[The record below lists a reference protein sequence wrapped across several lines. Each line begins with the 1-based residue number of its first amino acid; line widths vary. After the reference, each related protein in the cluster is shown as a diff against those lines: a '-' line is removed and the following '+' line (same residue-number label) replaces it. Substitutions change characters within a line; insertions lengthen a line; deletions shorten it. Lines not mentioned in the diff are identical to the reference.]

1 MRGQKGAG
9 DRKTRV
15 GLPAS
20 CVWAFPFLPNE
31 KVRGGVRPD
40 SQVILH
46 LQPGAAASE
55 RGPEGD
61 RNGKNWPSIH
71 PSSISLASPDLF
83 HSGHFACACP
93 TRPESPDR
101 VMGTLLPFVKQL
113 SAMEAIKC
121 VKISGVPHTPS
132 RVPAQVTG
140 ITDLSKELAKNSE
153 RVKDI
158 E

>member
-1 MRGQKGAG
+1 MR
-9 DRKTRV
+9 
-15 GLPAS
+15 
-20 CVWAFPFLPNE
+20 VWAFPFLPNE
-31 KVRGGVRPD
+31 KVRPD

-46 LQPGAAASE
+46 LRPGAAASE

-71 PSSISLASPDLF
+71 PSSFSLASPELF
-83 HSGHFACACP
+83 HSGHFAFACP
-93 TRPESPDR
+93 TRPDR
-101 VMGTLLPFVKQL
+101 VMGTLLPLVKQL

-140 ITDLSKELAKNSE
+140 ITDLSKGPAKNSE
-153 RVKDI
+153 GVKDI

>member
-1 MRGQKGAG
+1 M
-9 DRKTRV
+9 

-46 LQPGAAASE
+46 FQPGAAAGQ

-71 PSSISLASPDLF
+71 PSSFSLASPDLF

-93 TRPESPDR
+93 TRPDR

-121 VKISGVPHTPS
+121 VKISGFPQQSMRPITPS

-153 RVKDI
+153 SVKDI